1 MLKIVTLNLN
11 YFVEKHGL
19 WPIRKKLIIQQLE
32 ETDPDVVFFQAVARH
47 PDLYGGQDQARQISS
62 GLSKYKYH
70 TFDLAQSQP
79 DGTHQGNAIIS
90 KFALSK
96 TTCMKLNLLP
106 DLSDTNKRLVQHAA
120 ITTAGKT
127 FNLYNAHFSWVEVQA
142 MQNAEQATQF
152 ITEQS
157 PGFTILAGDLNT
169 APDSKVF
176 EIFKTAG
183 LTDAWQIIH
192 ADKAG
197 YTFESDNPSSRIDY
211 FWIST
216 SLSNQLRN
224 VQVIATSPDE
234 VRLSDHLGLMI
245 ELDI

>member
-19 WPIRKKLIIQQLE
+19 WPSRKKLIIQQLE
-32 ETDPDVVFFQAVARH
+32 ETDPDIVFFQAVARH
-47 PDLYGGQDQARQISS
+47 PDLYVGQDQARQISS

-79 DGTHQGNAIIS
+79 DGTLQGNAIIS
-90 KFALSK
+90 KLPLSE
-96 TTCMKLNLLP
+96 TTCLKLNLLP
-106 DLSDTNKRLVQHAA
+106 DLSDTNKRLVQHVA
-120 ITTAGKT
+120 ITTAEKT
-127 FNLYNAHFSWVEVQA
+127 FHLYNAHFSWVEDQA
-142 MQNAEQATQF
+142 IQNAEQATQF
-152 ITEQS
+152 ISEQS

-176 EIFKTAG
+176 ERFKKAG
-183 LTDAWQIIH
+183 LTDAWQIVH
-192 ADKAG
+192 GDKAG

-216 SLSNQLRN
+216 SLSSQLRT
-224 VQVIATSPDE
+224 VKVIATSPGE